1 MMNRAFFAI
10 AACLAVLAGA
20 RPAAAQSDIMSQL
33 DAIVQKSTAE
43 LAVQINLS
51 GKQRMLTQK
60 MSKESFLV
68 ALGVE
73 PEKNR
78 ANLKKTM
85 ALFERTLYGLRDGEP
100 SLRLVKTTNK
110 GIRRQLEV
118 VMGLWK
124 DFKPL
129 VAAVAAGREDKAI
142 LEQIYRKNLPL
153 LAEMNKAVK
162 MYEVI
167 SGADTAELAVVINLS
182 GRQRMLTQ
190 RMTKEF
196 LLIALGIDRQTN
208 RNRLNGTMALFDRT
222 LKGLRDG
229 DKELRLPPTTDPKI
243 RAQLDVVRGLWEK
256 FRPLLKKPATPQ
268 TLKAVAEA
276 NLPLLAE
283 MNKAV
288 KMYEESW

>member
-1 MMNRAFFAI
+1 MNKACFALFAG
-10 AACLAVLAGA
+10 AALLAGA
-20 RPAAAQSDIMSQL
+20 QTAAAQMDIMSQL

-78 ANLKKTM
+78 ANLKRTM

-100 SLRLVKTTNK
+100 SLRLAKTTNK
-110 GIRRQLEV
+110 GIRKQLEV

-124 DFKPL
+124 GFKPL
-129 VAAVAAGREDKAI
+129 VAAVAAGKMDKAI
-142 LEQIYRKNLPL
+142 LKQIYKKNLPL

-167 SGADTAELAVVINLS
+167 SGADTADLAVVINLS
-182 GRQRMLTQ
+182 GKQRMLTQ
-190 RMTKEF
+190 RMSKEF
-196 LLIALGIDRQTN
+196 LLIALGIDKQTN
-208 RNRLNGTMALFDRT
+208 RNRLNKTTALFDRT

-229 DKELRLPPTTDPKI
+229 DEGLRLPPTTDPKI

-256 FRPLLKKPATPQ
+256 FHPLLKKPATAA
-268 TLKAVAEA
+268 TLGAVARA

-283 MNKAV
+283 MNRAV